1 MRRMINIVGLVL
13 ISILVT
19 VIVVNSFAQVEIQP
33 EGDEI
38 YYVKKIYVVKKG
50 DTISDLRSIIGVDFR
65 VEGEIEP
72 GKTINFFVPKKN
84 WTGSEVYVV
93 KKGDTPEKIAQKLG
107 VPGYKLLEWNP
118 EMGCRFIYV
127 GQGLIYKTKGEF
139 EKGLKELETE
149 TKKETKKLKNEIE
162 KGLKELEAEI
172 KKDINY
178 LKEVIRGKI
187 IEKNRREKNNILPWI
202 VLNLLFGVLALFF
215 IAWIL
220 FDLRIRERK
229 ETYGEEREKSIPVKI
244 EGKDYWYIAPLD
256 ERGRYAS
263 LHKNK
268 KGSLLYFKRIEDLKK
283 SLKKSL
289 KNRPSLIEKMIET
302 GRLIVKEEE

>member
-38 YYVKKIYVVKKG
+38 YYVKKI
-50 DTISDLRSIIGVDFR
+50 
-65 VEGEIEP
+65 
-72 GKTINFFVPKKN
+72 
-84 WTGSEVYVV
+84 YVV

-162 KGLKELEAEI
+162 KGLKELEA
-172 KKDINY
+172 KRTRNY
-178 LKEVIRGKI
+178 TR
-187 IEKNRREKNNILPWI
+187 
-202 VLNLLFGVLALFF
+202 A
-215 IAWIL
+215 
-220 FDLRIRERK
+220 
-229 ETYGEEREKSIPVKI
+229 
-244 EGKDYWYIAPLD
+244 
-256 ERGRYAS
+256 
-263 LHKNK
+263 
-268 KGSLLYFKRIEDLKK
+268 FKRQ
-283 SLKKSL
+283 
-289 KNRPSLIEKMIET
+289 NC
-302 GRLIVKEEE
+302 

>member
-162 KGLKELEAEI
+162 KGLKELEA
-172 KKDINY
+172 KRTRNY
-178 LKEVIRGKI
+178 TR
-187 IEKNRREKNNILPWI
+187 
-202 VLNLLFGVLALFF
+202 A
-215 IAWIL
+215 
-220 FDLRIRERK
+220 
-229 ETYGEEREKSIPVKI
+229 
-244 EGKDYWYIAPLD
+244 
-256 ERGRYAS
+256 
-263 LHKNK
+263 
-268 KGSLLYFKRIEDLKK
+268 FKRQ
-283 SLKKSL
+283 
-289 KNRPSLIEKMIET
+289 NC
-302 GRLIVKEEE
+302 